1 MAGTFTHWMIVE
13 EALERYNKLLQKH
26 PYFPIIL
33 GNSHFVTLGAVG
45 PDYPYLSELAN
56 NLLKLHSWAD
66 RMHYENTGEF
76 VKYGI
81 VNLLKLNEQNKQQD
95 FEICLSWFCGYVTH
109 LLADSIIHPVV
120 NAIVGRY
127 LFNSDEHRH
136 CEMIQDSFIFHE
148 IKKVELRYAYYV
160 DLIKM
165 CSDSEDEDLINPAI
179 RDFWTKTLKMS
190 HPGGKNKFDKIDPDD
205 WHENYLSIIS
215 KVSDSTPIFRHIG
228 EAKHLFYKRVSDIT
242 SEERKIFIEE
252 IKLPGNKIGRFKEDA
267 FNKAVEKVIEVW
279 QKLFVD
285 IEQKNPDNCTSYIK
299 NWDLDAGVDEDE
311 IYFWA

>member
-179 RDFWTKTLKMS
+179 RDFWTETLKMS

-252 IKLPGNKIGRFKEDA
+252 INLPGNKIGRFKEDA

-299 NWDLDAGVDEDE
+299 NWNLDAGVDEDE

>member
-66 RMHYENTGEF
+66 RMHHENTGEF

-179 RDFWTKTLKMS
+179 RDFWTETLKMS

-252 IKLPGNKIGRFKEDA
+252 INLPGNKIGRFKEDA

-299 NWDLDAGVDEDE
+299 NWNLDAGVDEDE